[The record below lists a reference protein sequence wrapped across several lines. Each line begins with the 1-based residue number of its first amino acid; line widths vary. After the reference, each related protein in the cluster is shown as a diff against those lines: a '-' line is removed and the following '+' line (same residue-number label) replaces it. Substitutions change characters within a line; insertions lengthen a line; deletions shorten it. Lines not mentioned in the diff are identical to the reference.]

1 MQRQNKTQRRKAA
14 PTLPNEVVGPFAG
27 DTIVKATED
36 SLDAFFAAE
45 SERNFQ
51 QPWHLLDKGSRL
63 DRLRRFV
70 QQYPSLSLAERASL
84 LTAVL
89 QAYELRQLNSKFA
102 VDYDHTTATVNAIKG
117 LRERTNAAGLKTFRI
132 EAITSA
138 TRQTQRSKK
147 SAPQESN
154 AGVGGS
160 GSGSG
165 SNSQSLIGAT
175 NGTTSGNEGTITDKS
190 K

>member
-1 MQRQNKTQRRKAA
+1 MQRQNKTQRRKVP
-14 PTLPNEVVGPFAG
+14 PTPVHEVAGPFTG

-51 QPWHLLDKGSRL
+51 QPWTTLDRGSRM

-70 QQYPSLSLAERASL
+70 QSYPSLSPAERASL

-89 QAYELRQLNSKFA
+89 QAYELRHLNSKFA
-102 VDYDHTTATVNAIKG
+102 VDYDPTTATITAIKG
-117 LRERTNAAGLKTFRI
+117 LRERTNVSGLKTFRI

-147 SAPQESN
+147 SAHQDISGD
-154 AGVGGS
+154 AGAPV
-160 GSGSG
+160 
-165 SNSQSLIGAT
+165 
-175 NGTTSGNEGTITDKS
+175 S